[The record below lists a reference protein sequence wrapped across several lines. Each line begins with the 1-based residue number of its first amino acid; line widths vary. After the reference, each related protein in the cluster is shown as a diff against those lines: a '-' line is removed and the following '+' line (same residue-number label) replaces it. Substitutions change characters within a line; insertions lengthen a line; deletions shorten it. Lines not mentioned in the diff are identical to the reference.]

1 MWFGMHDTKTGVAG
15 STAQLRWQPLRCASK
30 AVSGDLASDALLRQ
44 AIEARDQNQDTNV
57 DADVTAGG
65 RAARLYRNEV
75 PRKSNSDSEN
85 YASACANNFLQ

>member
-57 DADVTAGG
+57 DADVTA
-65 RAARLYRNEV
+65 RRRESSQTLPQRSAAQEQLRL
-75 PRKSNSDSEN
+75 RKLRI
-85 YASACANNFLQ
+85 CLR